1 MEFMSAT
8 PPECVTAATEEVIS
22 VFVRMIQLFN
32 CTIIFQVM
40 CGVLRNGRGTK
51 VLVYLLD
58 TALVVGR
65 QVSRPGI
72 GKVCLKCDP
81 TAILQRLLCSG
92 DPSVPRPRARGQP
105 RVSRP
110 H

>member
-1 MEFMSAT
+1 
-8 PPECVTAATEEVIS
+8 
-22 VFVRMIQLFN
+22 
-32 CTIIFQVM
+32 M

-72 GKVCLKCDP
+72 GKVCLTMSMSIFYKD
-81 TAILQRLLCSG
+81 
-92 DPSVPRPRARGQP
+92 
-105 RVSRP
+105 
-110 H
+110 

>member
-1 MEFMSAT
+1 MF
-8 PPECVTAATEEVIS
+8 
-22 VFVRMIQLFN
+22 FVSTILIQHLI
-32 CTIIFQVM
+32 TVLQVM

-72 GKVCLKCDP
+72 GKV
-81 TAILQRLLCSG
+81 RL
-92 DPSVPRPRARGQP
+92 
-105 RVSRP
+105 
-110 H
+110 

>member
-1 MEFMSAT
+1 
-8 PPECVTAATEEVIS
+8 
-22 VFVRMIQLFN
+22 
-32 CTIIFQVM
+32 M

-72 GKVCLKCDP
+72 GKVRLKCDLID
-81 TAILQRLLCSG
+81 ILHQILCSG

>member
-1 MEFMSAT
+1 
-8 PPECVTAATEEVIS
+8 
-22 VFVRMIQLFN
+22 
-32 CTIIFQVM
+32 M

-72 GKVCLKCDP
+72 GKV
-81 TAILQRLLCSG
+81 RLSS
-92 DPSVPRPRARGQP
+92 SVT
-105 RVSRP
+105 SSIFYKD
-110 H
+110 